1 MSSQTLP
8 IRLLAVRLTLSAIL
22 LASASAA
29 PLCGQAPGSVPREI
43 LLATTTS
50 LYDTGLLDSLGPLF
64 ERLSGYHLRVVAV
77 GSGQALKMAERGDA
91 DVVFAHSPAAEAAFM
106 AAGHGTRRLV
116 VATNY
121 FTIVGPR
128 ADPANVREAVSTAEA
143 LQRIAATSSVFV
155 SRGDSSGTH
164 VREIGLWTA
173 AGVRPVFRGY
183 LETGQGQSA
192 TLLVADELR
201 GYAFTDRSTYA
212 TLRHRLDLVPLRERE
227 RALLNVYHVIEV
239 NPAGRARVN
248 SAGARAF
255 ADFMV
260 SETIQDL
267 LESFGRSRFGE
278 ALFVPARGRE
288 PD

>member
-1 MSSQTLP
+1 VRHTLP
-8 IRLLAVRLTLSAIL
+8 SLLLAGAISGPL
-22 LASASAA
+22 GAQTAA
-29 PLCGQAPGSVPREI
+29 PAPRDV

-50 LYDTGLLDSLGPLF
+50 LYDTGLLDTLGPLF
-64 ERLSGYHLRVVAV
+64 ERASGYHLRVVAV
-77 GSGQALKMAERGDA
+77 GSGQALKMGVRGDA
-91 DVVFAHSPAAEAAFM
+91 DLVFAHSPGAEAAFM
-106 AAGHGTRRLV
+106 AAGHGTRRQV

-121 FTIVGPR
+121 FTIVGPSD
-128 ADPANVREAVSTAEA
+128 DPANVRSAASVAEA
-143 LQRIAATSSVFV
+143 LRRIATSSSVFV

-164 VREIGLWTA
+164 VREIGLWTV

-201 GYAFTDRSTYA
+201 GYAFTDRSTFG

-227 RALLNVYHVIEV
+227 PALLNVYHVIEV

-248 SAGARAF
+248 GAGARAF

-260 SETIQDL
+260 SAAIQDL

-278 ALFVPARGRE
+278 ALFVPARGVE
-288 PD
+288 P